1 MYPEQMTETNNYWT
15 TKLNNATNRRIE
27 KLESEGVKI
36 NTSTHEGRKV
46 IGYNYLELVK
56 DWILINSIHY
66 IINNN
71 DWNC

>member
-1 MYPEQMTETNNYWT
+1 MTETNNYWV

-27 KLESEGVKI
+27 KLESEGVKV

-56 DWILINSIHY
+56 D
-66 IINNN
+66 
-71 DWNC
+71 

>member
-1 MYPEQMTETNNYWT
+1 MTETSNYWT

-56 DWILINSIHY
+56 D
-66 IINNN
+66 
-71 DWNC
+71 